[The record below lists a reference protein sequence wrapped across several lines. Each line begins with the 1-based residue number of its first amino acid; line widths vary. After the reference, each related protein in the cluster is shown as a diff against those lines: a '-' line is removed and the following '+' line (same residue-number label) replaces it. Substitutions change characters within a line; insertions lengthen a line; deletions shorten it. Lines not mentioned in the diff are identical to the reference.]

1 MARAN
6 AAIEEA
12 RAVAWRDL
20 ARSITQPLND
30 GATARSIAFDAWLRY
45 LIPAVALAFLALLA
59 IAAVGHLRAD
69 RQRAL
74 GAAAREVDMRAS
86 VLAMRLN
93 QALAAAPDLAPG
105 DLLRSVLAE
114 NPELHAGQVMLAD
127 GEGRILASEPAASE
141 AEATLNARLGAS
153 QPLTTFAEKAGVLA
167 IEAANGAE
175 EFATVRTLRAPLGQM
190 ALTMRIGELLEPW
203 REAAFIT
210 ALLLASTSVVL
221 LGATAAYVAQIKRA
235 RDRERMARR
244 ARDRVDMALNRG
256 RCGLWDWD
264 LARGRIH
271 WSRSMYELLGMAP
284 SLEFLSLG
292 DLREMMH
299 PDDDK
304 LAALAKLAT
313 EGEQQSI
320 DHEFRIRN
328 GAGDWVWLRARAEL
342 VQDSPAAGPHLVGI
356 AVDITEQK
364 NLAETTA
371 LADQRLREA
380 IEAISE
386 AFVLWDSSNRLV
398 LCNSKYQRLHNL
410 PLESMRPGAPYAELA
425 AKGAAPVV
433 DSEVLLDARGPAQGH
448 GAARTYEARLTDGR
462 WLQVNE
468 RRTRDGGYVSVGTDI
483 TALKRHEE
491 QLMDSEQRLLAT
503 IAELRQSRQ
512 SLEAQAQQLADLAE
526 RHLEQKARAEMA
538 NRAKAEF
545 LANMS
550 HELRTPLNAIIGFSE
565 MMEQQPF
572 GPLGSPKYRDYCSHI
587 HESGQYLLH
596 VVSDV
601 LDMSSLEAG
610 RVRLNRSDFGV
621 EFSGEQRRSRHRGD
635 GARQE
640 PGDRHR
646 CEPGRIDPRGP
657 RSRRTHSGDA
667 VAQCREV
674 HARRRRDQ
682 HRRAG
687 FRQSDLHLRRR
698 HRSGDR
704 RRRSVA
710 SRPPVRAGRHDA
722 RQWHERLGPRPR
734 HRQFPGRAAWR
745 LAARQL
751 QSRRRH
757 HRPARAAEIARRASP
772 AEPGR
777 RRLIR
782 ASASPGAGVFARR
795 HAPASVDRRKVPC
808 GVSAIRN
815 DRPFARISAS
825 AASGTSRPAGRR
837 WA

>member
-1 MARAN
+1 MARGN
-6 AAIEEA
+6 AATEEV
-12 RAVAWRDL
+12 RAVAWREI
-20 ARSITQPLND
+20 ARSITQPMNE
-30 GATARSIAFDAWLRY
+30 GADTRTLALETWLRY
-45 LIPAVALAFLALLA
+45 LVPGFALLFLALLA
-59 IAAVGHLRAD
+59 VAAVGHLRTD

-86 VLAMRLN
+86 ILATRLN
-93 QALAAAPDLAPG
+93 EALADMPEQAPG
-105 DLLRSVLAE
+105 DLLRGVLAA
-114 NPELHAGQVMLAD
+114 NPDLHVGQVMLAD
-127 GEGRILASEPAASE
+127 VDGRILASEPLAAD
-141 AEATLNARLGAS
+141 AETTLNARLGAG
-153 QPLTTFAEKAGVLA
+153 QPLTTFAEKAGVLP
-167 IEAANGAE
+167 IEAADGAD
-175 EFATVRTLRAPLGQM
+175 EFATVRTLRAPIAQM
-190 ALTMRIGELLEPW
+190 AFAMRIGDLLAPW

-210 ALLLASTSVVL
+210 TLLLASTSVVL
-221 LGATAAYVAQIKRA
+221 LGATAAYITQIKRA
-235 RDRERMARR
+235 RARERTARR
-244 ARDRVDMALNRG
+244 ARSRVDMALNRG

-271 WSRSMYELLGMAP
+271 WSRSMYELLDMPP

-292 DLREMMH
+292 DFRAMIH

-304 LAALAKLAT
+304 LAGLARLAI
-313 EGEQQSI
+313 EAQQQSV

-328 GAGDWVWLRARAEL
+328 GAGDWIWLRARAEL

-410 PLESMRPGAPYAELA
+410 PLDSMRPGAPYAELA
-425 AKGAAPVV
+425 AKGAAPIV
-433 DSEVLLDARGPAQGH
+433 DSEVRLDPRTPARGRE
-448 GAARTYEARLTDGR
+448 AAKTYEARLTDGR

-468 RRTRDGGYVSVGTDI
+468 RRTNDGGYVSVGTDI

-491 QLMDSEQRLLAT
+491 QLMDSERRLLAT

-587 HESGQYLLH
+587 HQSGQYLLH
-596 VVSDV
+596 VVTEV

-610 RVRLNRSDFGV
+610 RVRLNRSEFGV
-621 EFSGEQRRSRHRGD
+621 E
-635 GARQE
+635 AA
-640 PGDRHR
+640 
-646 CEPGRIDPRGP
+646 IDN
-657 RSRRTHSGDA
+657 A
-667 VAQCREV
+667 VQDIE
-674 HARRRRDQ
+674 
-682 HRRAG
+682 G
-687 FRQSDLHLRRR
+687 T
-698 HRSGDR
+698 
-704 RRRSVA
+704 
-710 SRPPVRAGRHDA
+710 
-722 RQWHERLGPRPR
+722 
-734 HRQFPGRAAWR
+734 
-745 LAARQL
+745 
-751 QSRRRH
+751 
-757 HRPARAAEIARRASP
+757 ARAKSLAIEIDVSP
-772 AEPGR
+772 AETIHADREAVERILVTLLRNAVKFTPEGGAISVGAQAFNEQVYIYVEDSGPG
-777 RRLIR
+777 I
-782 ASASPGAGVFARR
+782 ASADLSRLG
-795 HAPASVDRRKVPC
+795 
-808 GVSAIRN
+808 
-815 DRPFARISAS
+815 RPFEQAETILANGMKGSGLGLAIANSLVELHGGSLRINSTPGE
-825 AASGTSRPAGRR
+825 GTVVLLALPKSPAVHRLP
-837 WA
+837 ALAHVA

>member
-1 MARAN
+1 
-6 AAIEEA
+6 
-12 RAVAWRDL
+12 
-20 ARSITQPLND
+20 
-30 GATARSIAFDAWLRY
+30 
-45 LIPAVALAFLALLA
+45 
-59 IAAVGHLRAD
+59 
-69 RQRAL
+69 
-74 GAAAREVDMRAS
+74 
-86 VLAMRLN
+86 
-93 QALAAAPDLAPG
+93 
-105 DLLRSVLAE
+105 
-114 NPELHAGQVMLAD
+114 MLAD

-621 EFSGEQRRSRHRGD
+621 ESAVSNAVRDIEATARAKSLAIDIDVNPAESIHADREAVERILVTLLRNAVKFTPEG
-635 GARQE
+635 GAISIGAQAFDNQIYIYVE
-640 PGDRHR
+640 DTGPG
-646 CEPGRIDPRGP
+646 I
-657 RSRRTHSGDA
+657 
-667 VAQCREV
+667 
-674 HARRRRDQ
+674 
-682 HRRAG
+682 AG
-687 FRQSDLHLRRR
+687 ADL
-698 HRSGDR
+698 S
-704 RRRSVA
+704 
-710 SRPPVRAGRHDA
+710 
-722 RQWHERLGPRPR
+722 RLG
-734 HRQFPGRAAWR
+734 
-745 LAARQL
+745 
-751 QSRRRH
+751 
-757 HRPARAAEIARRASP
+757 
-772 AEPGR
+772 
-777 RRLIR
+777 
-782 ASASPGAGVFARR
+782 
-795 HAPASVDRRKVPC
+795 
-808 GVSAIRN
+808 
-815 DRPFARISAS
+815 RPFEQADTMLANGMKGSGLGLAIANSLVELHGGSLRVNSNLGEGTIVLLALPKLP
-825 AASGTSRPAGRR
+825 AAHRLPNLADV
-837 WA
+837 A

>member
-6 AAIEEA
+6 AATEEV
-12 RAVAWRDL
+12 RAVAWREI
-20 ARSITQPLND
+20 AKSITQPLND
-30 GATARSIAFDAWLRY
+30 SASARSLAFETWLRY
-45 LIPAVALAFLALLA
+45 LIPAVALLFLALLA
-59 IAAVGHLRAD
+59 VAAVGHLRAD

-86 VLAMRLN
+86 ILATRLN
-93 QALAAAPDLAPG
+93 QALANMPELAPG
-105 DLLRSVLAE
+105 DLLRSVLAA
-114 NPELHAGQVMLAD
+114 NPELHVGQVMLAD
-127 GEGRILASEPAASE
+127 VDGRVLASEPIATD
-141 AEATLNARLGAS
+141 AETTLNARLGAS
-153 QPLTTFAEKAGVLA
+153 QPLTTFADKAGVLP
-167 IEAANGAE
+167 IEAADGAD
-175 EFATVRTLRAPLGQM
+175 EFATVRTLRAPLAQM
-190 ALTMRIGELLEPW
+190 AFTMRIGDLLEPW

-210 ALLLASTSVVL
+210 TLLLASTSVVL
-221 LGATAAYVAQIKRA
+221 LGATVAYVTQIKRA
-235 RDRERMARR
+235 RARERTARR
-244 ARDRVDMALNRG
+244 ARNRVDMALNRG

-271 WSRSMYELLGMAP
+271 WSRSMYELLDMPP

-292 DLREMMH
+292 DFSAMIH

-304 LAALAKLAT
+304 LAGLARLAIDAQ
-313 EGEQQSI
+313 QQSV

-328 GAGDWVWLRARAEL
+328 GAGEWIWLRARAEL

-410 PLESMRPGAPYAELA
+410 PVESMRPGAPYAELA
-425 AKGAAPVV
+425 AKGAAPIV
-433 DSEVLLDARGPAQGH
+433 DSEVLLDPRMPAH
-448 GAARTYEARLTDGR
+448 GRETAKTYEARLTDGR

-491 QLMDSEQRLLAT
+491 QLMDSERRLLAT

-596 VVSDV
+596 VVTDV

-610 RVRLNRSDFGV
+610 RVRLNRSEFGV
-621 EFSGEQRRSRHRGD
+621 ESAISNAIHDIEGTARAKSLAIEIDVSAVETIHADREAVERILVTLLRNAVKFTPDGGAISVGAQAFNEQVYIYVEDSG
-635 GARQE
+635 
-640 PGDRHR
+640 PG
-646 CEPGRIDPRGP
+646 IA
-657 RSRRTHSGDA
+657 SA
-667 VAQCREV
+667 
-674 HARRRRDQ
+674 
-682 HRRAG
+682 
-687 FRQSDLHLRRR
+687 DL
-698 HRSGDR
+698 S
-704 RRRSVA
+704 
-710 SRPPVRAGRHDA
+710 
-722 RQWHERLGPRPR
+722 RLGRPFE
-734 HRQFPGRAAWR
+734 QAETM
-745 LAARQL
+745 LANGMKGSGLGLA
-751 QSRRRH
+751 
-757 HRPARAAEIARRASP
+757 IANSLVELHGGSLRINSTLGEGTVVLLALPKSP
-772 AEPGR
+772 AAH
-777 RRLIR
+777 RL
-782 ASASPGAGVFARR
+782 
-795 HAPASVDRRKVPC
+795 PALADV
-808 GVSAIRN
+808 A
-815 DRPFARISAS
+815 
-825 AASGTSRPAGRR
+825 
-837 WA
+837 

>member
-1 MARAN
+1 MARGN
-6 AAIEEA
+6 AATEEV
-12 RAVAWRDL
+12 RAVAWREI
-20 ARSITQPLND
+20 ARSITQPMNESADTRTL
-30 GATARSIAFDAWLRY
+30 AFETWLRY
-45 LIPAVALAFLALLA
+45 LVPGFALLFLALLA
-59 IAAVGHLRAD
+59 VAAVGHLRAD

-86 VLAMRLN
+86 ILATRLN
-93 QALAAAPDLAPG
+93 QALADMPEQAPG
-105 DLLRSVLAE
+105 DLLRGVLAA
-114 NPELHAGQVMLAD
+114 NPELHVGQVMLAD
-127 GEGRILASEPAASE
+127 VDGRILASEPLAAD
-141 AEATLNARLGAS
+141 AGTTLNARLGAG
-153 QPLTTFAEKAGVLA
+153 QPLTTFAEKAGVLP
-167 IEAANGAE
+167 IETADGAD
-175 EFATVRTLRAPLGQM
+175 EFATVRTLRAPIAQM
-190 ALTMRIGELLEPW
+190 AFAMRIGDLLAPW

-210 ALLLASTSVVL
+210 TLLLASTSVVL
-221 LGATAAYVAQIKRA
+221 LGATAAYITQIKRA
-235 RDRERMARR
+235 RARERTARR
-244 ARDRVDMALNRG
+244 ARSRVDMALNRG

-271 WSRSMYELLGMAP
+271 WSRSMYELLDMPP

-292 DLREMMH
+292 DFRAMIH

-304 LAALAKLAT
+304 LAGLARLAI
-313 EGEQQSI
+313 EAQQQSV

-328 GAGDWVWLRARAEL
+328 GAGEWIWLRARAEL

-410 PLESMRPGAPYAELA
+410 PLDSMRPGAPYAELA
-425 AKGAAPVV
+425 AKGAAPIV
-433 DSEVLLDARGPAQGH
+433 DSEVRLDPRTPARGRE
-448 GAARTYEARLTDGR
+448 AAKTYEARLTDGR

-468 RRTRDGGYVSVGTDI
+468 RRTNDGGYVSVGTDI

-491 QLMDSEQRLLAT
+491 QLMDSERRLLAT

-587 HESGQYLLH
+587 HQSGQYLLH
-596 VVSDV
+596 VVTEV

-610 RVRLNRSDFGV
+610 RVRLNRSEFGV
-621 EFSGEQRRSRHRGD
+621 E
-635 GARQE
+635 AA
-640 PGDRHR
+640 
-646 CEPGRIDPRGP
+646 IDN
-657 RSRRTHSGDA
+657 A
-667 VAQCREV
+667 VQDIE
-674 HARRRRDQ
+674 
-682 HRRAG
+682 G
-687 FRQSDLHLRRR
+687 T
-698 HRSGDR
+698 
-704 RRRSVA
+704 
-710 SRPPVRAGRHDA
+710 
-722 RQWHERLGPRPR
+722 
-734 HRQFPGRAAWR
+734 
-745 LAARQL
+745 
-751 QSRRRH
+751 
-757 HRPARAAEIARRASP
+757 ARAKSLAIEIDVSP
-772 AEPGR
+772 AETIHADREAVERILVTLLRNAVKFTPEGGAISVGAQAFNEQVYIYVEDSGPG
-777 RRLIR
+777 I
-782 ASASPGAGVFARR
+782 ASADLSRLG
-795 HAPASVDRRKVPC
+795 
-808 GVSAIRN
+808 
-815 DRPFARISAS
+815 RPFEQAETILANGMKGSGLGLAIANSLVELHGGSLRINSTPGE
-825 AASGTSRPAGRR
+825 GTVVLLALPKSPAVHRLP
-837 WA
+837 ALAHVA

>member
-6 AAIEEA
+6 AATEEV
-12 RAVAWRDL
+12 RAVAWREL
-20 ARSITQPLND
+20 AKSITQPLND
-30 GATARSIAFDAWLRY
+30 GASARSLTFEAWLRY
-45 LIPAVALAFLALLA
+45 LIPAVALLFLALLA
-59 IAAVGHLRAD
+59 VAAVGHLRAD

-86 VLAMRLN
+86 ILATHLN
-93 QALAAAPDLAPG
+93 QALADTPDLAPG
-105 DLLRSVLAE
+105 DLLRNVLTA
-114 NPELHAGQVMLAD
+114 NPELHVGQVMLAGVD
-127 GEGRILASEPAASE
+127 GRVLASEPTATE
-141 AEATLNARLGAS
+141 VETTLNARLGAS
-153 QPLTTFAEKAGVLA
+153 QPLTTFADKAGVLP
-167 IEAANGAE
+167 IEAADGDD
-175 EFATVRTLRAPLGQM
+175 EFATVRTLRAPLAQM
-190 ALTMRIGELLEPW
+190 AFTMRIGDLLEPW

-210 ALLLASTSVVL
+210 TLLLASTSVVL
-221 LGATAAYVAQIKRA
+221 LGATAAYVTQIKRA
-235 RDRERMARR
+235 RARERTARR
-244 ARDRVDMALNRG
+244 ARNRVDMALNRG

-271 WSRSMYELLGMAP
+271 WSRSMYELLDMPP

-292 DLREMMH
+292 DFSAMIH

-304 LAALAKLAT
+304 LADLARLAI
-313 EGEQQSI
+313 EAQQRSV

-328 GAGDWVWLRARAEL
+328 GAGEWIWLRARAEL
-342 VQDSPAAGPHLVGI
+342 VQDTPAAGPHLVGI

-410 PLESMRPGAPYAELA
+410 PVESMRPGAPYAELA
-425 AKGAAPVV
+425 AKGAAPIV
-433 DSEVLLDARGPAQGH
+433 DSEVLLDPRTPAH
-448 GAARTYEARLTDGR
+448 GREAAKTYEARLTDGR

-468 RRTRDGGYVSVGTDI
+468 RRTKDGGYVSVGTDI

-491 QLMDSEQRLLAT
+491 QLMDSERRLLAT

-596 VVSDV
+596 VVTDV

-610 RVRLNRSDFGV
+610 RVRLSRSEFGV
-621 EFSGEQRRSRHRGD
+621 ESAISNAVHDIEAT
-635 GARQE
+635 ARAKSVAIE
-640 PGDRHR
+640 IDVSAVETIYADR
-646 CEPGRIDPRGP
+646 
-657 RSRRTHSGDA
+657 DA
-667 VAQCREV
+667 VERILVTLLRNAVKFTPDGGAINVGAQ
-674 HARRRRDQ
+674 
-682 HRRAG
+682 G
-687 FRQSDLHLRRR
+687 FNEQVYIYVEDSGPGIASADL
-698 HRSGDR
+698 S
-704 RRRSVA
+704 
-710 SRPPVRAGRHDA
+710 
-722 RQWHERLGPRPR
+722 RLGRPFE
-734 HRQFPGRAAWR
+734 QAETM
-745 LAARQL
+745 LANGMKGSGLGLA
-751 QSRRRH
+751 
-757 HRPARAAEIARRASP
+757 IANSLIELHGGSLRINSTLGEGTVVLLALPKSP
-772 AEPGR
+772 AAH
-777 RRLIR
+777 RL
-782 ASASPGAGVFARR
+782 
-795 HAPASVDRRKVPC
+795 PALAHV
-808 GVSAIRN
+808 A
-815 DRPFARISAS
+815 
-825 AASGTSRPAGRR
+825 
-837 WA
+837 

>member
-6 AAIEEA
+6 AAMEEV

-20 ARSITQPLND
+20 AKSITQPLND
-30 GATARSIAFDAWLRY
+30 GASARSLALEVWLRY
-45 LIPAVALAFLALLA
+45 LIPTAALLFLVLLA
-59 IAAVGHLRAD
+59 IAAVSHLRAD

-86 VLAMRLN
+86 ILAMRLN
-93 QALAAAPDLAPG
+93 QALDAARDMTPG
-105 DLLRSVLAE
+105 ELLRGVLEAS
-114 NPELHAGQVMLAD
+114 PELRAGQVMLAD
-127 GEGRILASEPAASE
+127 AEGQILASEPAATVVE
-141 AEATLNARLGAS
+141 TTLNARLGAS

-167 IEAANGAE
+167 IEAANGSD
-175 EFATVRTLRAPLGQM
+175 EFATVRTLRAPLAQM
-190 ALTMRIGELLEPW
+190 AFTMRIGDLLEPW

-210 ALLLASTSVVL
+210 TLLLASTSVVL

-235 RDRERMARR
+235 RARERVARR
-244 ARDRVDMALNRG
+244 ARNRVDMALNRG

-271 WSRSMYELLGMAP
+271 WSRSMYELLDMPP

-292 DLREMMH
+292 DLREMIH

-313 EGEQQSI
+313 EAQQQTM

-328 GAGDWVWLRARAEL
+328 GAGEWIWLRARAEL
-342 VQDSPAAGPHLVGI
+342 VQDSPSAGPHLVGI

-364 NLAETTA
+364 SLAETTA

-410 PLESMRPGAPYAELA
+410 PLDSMRPGAPYAELA
-425 AKGAAPVV
+425 AKGAAPIV
-433 DSEVLLDARGPAQGH
+433 DSEVLLDPRAPAQGY
-448 GAARTYEARLTDGR
+448 GSARTYEARLTDGR

-468 RRTRDGGYVSVGTDI
+468 RRTKDGGYVSVGTDI

-491 QLMDSEQRLLAT
+491 QLMDSERRLLAT
-503 IAELRQSRQ
+503 VAELRQSRQ

-610 RVRLNRSDFGV
+610 RVRLNRSEFGV
-621 EFSGEQRRSRHRGD
+621 QSAVSNAVRDVEGTARAKSLAIDIDINPTETIQADREAVERILVTLLRNAVKFTPD
-635 GARQE
+635 GGAISVGAQAFDE
-640 PGDRHR
+640 HVYIYVEDTGPG
-646 CEPGRIDPRGP
+646 IA
-657 RSRRTHSGDA
+657 TA
-667 VAQCREV
+667 
-674 HARRRRDQ
+674 
-682 HRRAG
+682 
-687 FRQSDLHLRRR
+687 DL
-698 HRSGDR
+698 S
-704 RRRSVA
+704 
-710 SRPPVRAGRHDA
+710 
-722 RQWHERLGPRPR
+722 RLGRPFE
-734 HRQFPGRAAWR
+734 QAETM
-745 LAARQL
+745 LANGMKGSGLGLA
-751 QSRRRH
+751 
-757 HRPARAAEIARRASP
+757 IANSLVELHGGSLRINSTLGEGTIVLLALPKSP
-772 AEPGR
+772 AAH
-777 RRLIR
+777 RLPIL
-782 ASASPGAGVFARR
+782 ADVA
-795 HAPASVDRRKVPC
+795 
-808 GVSAIRN
+808 
-815 DRPFARISAS
+815 
-825 AASGTSRPAGRR
+825 
-837 WA
+837 

>member
-6 AAIEEA
+6 AAMEEA

-20 ARSITQPLND
+20 ARSITQPLTE
-30 GATARSIAFDAWLRY
+30 GATARSLAHDAWLRY
-45 LIPAVALAFLALLA
+45 LIPAVALVFLALLA
-59 IAAVGHLRAD
+59 AAAVGHLRAD

-74 GAAAREVDMRAS
+74 GAAEREVDMRAS
-86 VLAMRLN
+86 ILAMRIN
-93 QALAAAPDLAPG
+93 QALAAASDSAPA

-114 NPELHAGQVMLAD
+114 SPELRAGEVMLAD
-127 GEGRILASEPAASE
+127 AAGRILASEPAGERSD
-141 AEATLNARLGAS
+141 ATLNARLGAG
-153 QPLTTFAEKAGVLA
+153 QPLTTFADKAGVLR
-167 IEAANGAE
+167 IEAADGAD
-175 EFATVRTLRAPLGQM
+175 EFATVRSLRGPLAQM
-190 ALTMRIGELLEPW
+190 ALTMRVGDLLEPW
-203 REAAFIT
+203 REAALIT

-221 LGATAAYVAQIKRA
+221 LGATAAYVAQVKRG
-235 RDRERMARR
+235 RDRESMARR
-244 ARDRVDMALNRG
+244 ARERVDMALNRG

-271 WSRSMYELLGMAP
+271 WSRSMYEMLDMAP

-292 DLREMMH
+292 DLSEMMH

-313 EGEQQSI
+313 EGQQQSI

-328 GAGDWVWLRARAEL
+328 GAGDWIWLRARAEL
-342 VQDSPAAGPHLVGI
+342 VEDSPAAGRHLVGI

-410 PLESMRPGAPYAELA
+410 PVESIRPGASYAELA
-425 AKGAAPVV
+425 AKGAAPVI
-433 DSEVLLDARGPAQGH
+433 DSEVLIDARAPGRSP
-448 GAARTYEARLTDGR
+448 GAARTYEARLIDGR

-468 RRTRDGGYVSVGTDI
+468 RRTGDGGYVSVGTDI

-491 QLMDSEQRLLAT
+491 QLMDSERRLLAT

-565 MMEQQPF
+565 MMEQQTF
-572 GPLGSPKYRDYCSHI
+572 GPLGSPKYRDYCAHI

-610 RVRLNRSDFGV
+610 RVRLNRSDFDLESAVGNALRDV
-621 EFSGEQRRSRHRGD
+621 EATARAKNLTIEVDVNQAVSIHADREAVERILVTLLRNAVKFTPDGGAVSVGAQVFDEQIYIYVEDTG
-635 GARQE
+635 
-640 PGDRHR
+640 PG
-646 CEPGRIDPRGP
+646 IA
-657 RSRRTHSGDA
+657 S
-667 VAQCREV
+667 
-674 HARRRRDQ
+674 
-682 HRRAG
+682 
-687 FRQSDLHLRRR
+687 SDL
-698 HRSGDR
+698 S
-704 RRRSVA
+704 
-710 SRPPVRAGRHDA
+710 
-722 RQWHERLGPRPR
+722 RLGRPFEQADTMLANGMKGSGLGLAIANSLVELHGGSLR
-734 HRQFPGRAAWR
+734 INSAPGEGAIA
-745 LAARQL
+745 LLALPKAPAAR
-751 QSRRRH
+751 
-757 HRPARAAEIARRASP
+757 
-772 AEPGR
+772 
-777 RRLIR
+777 
-782 ASASPGAGVFARR
+782 GAPKLADVA
-795 HAPASVDRRKVPC
+795 
-808 GVSAIRN
+808 
-815 DRPFARISAS
+815 
-825 AASGTSRPAGRR
+825 
-837 WA
+837 